1 MPTAAES
8 LALAATVDALGSAA
22 FGPALLAWLRPT
34 LDPAHVTAFLF
45 DADVSARVV
54 LTASAAGGSAG
65 GPSVADASARV
76 YAGSALYRRDRLAL
90 VLQQRGPQSADAP
103 VVVRLQRA
111 DIADAAYGQ
120 GLWDRFGLLDRL
132 SGLDGSGGR
141 WLAFN
146 VYRDGGRGP
155 FSAPQAR
162 RFAQRA
168 PLLLALLRRHLAAR
182 EPGQDAP
189 GRLSPEAAGAL
200 LQRLPVRLSPR
211 EREVCAMTLAGHTR
225 EGIGLSLGIA
235 ASSVAT
241 LRVRA
246 YRKLQIHGTGELF
259 ALCLQQAQPVAATG
273 AATS

>member
-1 MPTAAES
+1 MPPMPTAADS
-8 LALAATVDALGSAA
+8 LALAATVDALGGAA

-45 DADVSARVV
+45 DADLSARVV
-54 LTASAAGGSAG
+54 LTASAAGGS
-65 GPSVADASARV
+65 VADASARL

-90 VLQQRGPQSADAP
+90 VLQQRGPQPADAP
-103 VVVRLQRA
+103 LVVRLRRT
-111 DIADAAYGQ
+111 DIIDPAYGR

-132 SGLDGSGGR
+132 SALDGSGGR

-146 VYRDGGRGP
+146 VYRDGARGT
-155 FSAPQAR
+155 FSAAQAR
-162 RFAQRA
+162 GFAQRA

-182 EPGQDAP
+182 EPGQEPP

-241 LRVRA
+241 LRARA
-246 YRKLQIHGTGELF
+246 YRKLRIHGTGELF
-259 ALCLQQAQPVAATG
+259 ALCLQQAQPPAAT
-273 AATS
+273 ATATS